1 MANFVMNIDPNY
13 NHILTEHGNTYVALR
28 KIQWTDKSE
37 YKLDLRKYVTSSD
50 GEEKAQKGC
59 CFDEETAHELVK
71 TLAATG
77 YGYTDDII
85 AAIKDRPDF
94 NTGLAR
100 ALEPGQIELIRE
112 IKEERKDEIIDIG
125 EDDYF
130 DIRSEYCDE

>member
-37 YKLDLRKYVTSSD
+37 YKLDLRKYVTASD

-59 CFDEETAHELVK
+59 CFDDETAHELVK
-71 TLAATG
+71 VLLQTG
-77 YGYTDDII
+77 YGYTEDII
-85 AAIKDRPDF
+85 GAIKDRPDF
-94 NTGLAR
+94 NMGVAR

-112 IKEERKDEIIDIG
+112 IKENNKDEIIDLD
-125 EDDYF
+125 EEYY
-130 DIRSEYCDE
+130 DIRSEFINE